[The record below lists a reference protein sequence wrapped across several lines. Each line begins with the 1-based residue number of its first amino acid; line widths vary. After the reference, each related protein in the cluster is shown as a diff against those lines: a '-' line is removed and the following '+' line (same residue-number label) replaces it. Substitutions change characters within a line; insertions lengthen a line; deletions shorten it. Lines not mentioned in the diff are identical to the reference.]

1 MTLRNRNNLA
11 VLPSAAALAEA
22 AAGRFVAAAGD
33 AIASRGQ
40 FIVALSGG
48 STPRDTYL
56 RLGTGALVSK
66 VMWSR
71 VQVLWGD
78 ERCVPPHHVESNY
91 RMARETLLDRVPIP
105 AANVHRIH
113 GEDDPATA
121 AGVYEATLR
130 ALLQTPGEDD
140 PATAA
145 GVYEA
150 TLRALLQTPAGA
162 RIDLVLLGLGEDGHT
177 ASLFPGSAAVHE
189 QTRWVMAA
197 RAAAASMWRITLTPA
212 VINAAVEALFLVS
225 GGAKA
230 GILRRVLEGPR
241 LPLELPAQAIAPTN
255 GRVRWYVD
263 AAAAAELQP

>member
-1 MTLRNRNNLA
+1 
-11 VLPSAAALAEA
+11 VLPSAAALADAVA
-22 AAGRFVAAAGD
+22 ARFVAAAAE
-33 AIASRGQ
+33 AISSRGQ

-48 STPRDTYL
+48 STPRGTYL
-56 RLGTGALVSK
+56 RLGTEALVSK

-71 VQVLWGD
+71 VHVLWGD
-78 ERCVPPHHVESNY
+78 ERCVPPDHVESNY
-91 RMARETLLDRVPIP
+91 RMARETLLDRVSVP

-121 AGVYEATLR
+121 AAAYEATLR
-130 ALLQTPGEDD
+130 AL
-140 PATAA
+140 
-145 GVYEA
+145 
-150 TLRALLQTPAGA
+150 A

-177 ASLFPGSAAVHE
+177 ASLFPGGAAVHE

-197 RAAAASMWRITLTPA
+197 RASAGSLWRITLTPA
-212 VINAAVEALFLVS
+212 VINAAAEVLFLVS

-241 LPLELPAQAIAPTN
+241 RPQELPAQAIAPSN
-255 GRVRWYVD
+255 GGVRWCVD

>member
-1 MTLRNRNNLA
+1 MRADLA

-78 ERCVPPHHVESNY
+78 ERCVPPHDVESNY
-91 RMARETLLDRVPIP
+91 RMARETLLDRVPVP
-105 AANVHRIH
+105 TAHVHRIH

-121 AGVYEATLR
+121 AEVYETTLR
-130 ALLQTPGEDD
+130 ALL
-140 PATAA
+140 
-145 GVYEA
+145 
-150 TLRALLQTPAGA
+150 RTPAGA

-189 QTRWVMAA
+189 RTRWVMAA
-197 RAAAASMWRITLTPA
+197 RASAASVWRITLTPA
-212 VINAAVEALFLVS
+212 VINAAAEVLFLVS

-241 LPLELPAQAIAPTN
+241 RPQELPAQAIAPSN
-255 GRVRWYVD
+255 GRARWCVD
-263 AAAAAELQP
+263 AAAAADLTP

>member
-1 MTLRNRNNLA
+1 MRADLA

-78 ERCVPPHHVESNY
+78 ERCVPPDHIESNY
-91 RMARETLLDRVPIP
+91 RMARETLLDRVPVP
-105 AANVHRIH
+105 AANVHRIR
-113 GEDDPATA
+113 GEDDPLSA
-121 AGVYEATLR
+121 ADVYETTLR
-130 ALLQTPGEDD
+130 AL
-140 PATAA
+140 
-145 GVYEA
+145 
-150 TLRALLQTPAGA
+150 A

-189 QTRWVMAA
+189 RTRLMIAA
-197 RAAAASMWRITLTPA
+197 RAVAASISRITRTA
-212 VINAAVEALFLVS
+212 
-225 GGAKA
+225 
-230 GILRRVLEGPR
+230 
-241 LPLELPAQAIAPTN
+241 
-255 GRVRWYVD
+255 
-263 AAAAAELQP
+263 

>member
-1 MTLRNRNNLA
+1 MRADLA
-11 VLPSAAALAEA
+11 VLPSAAALAA
-22 AAGRFVAAAGD
+22 AAAERFVAAAGD

-40 FIVALSGG
+40 FVVALSGG
-48 STPRDTYL
+48 STPRDTYR
-56 RLGTGALVSK
+56 RLATEALVSR

-78 ERCVPPHHVESNY
+78 ERCVPPDHVESNY
-91 RMARETLLDRVPIP
+91 RMARETLLDRVPVP

-130 ALLQTPGEDD
+130 ALLRTPAG
-140 PATAA
+140 PPTAT
-145 GVYEA
+145 
-150 TLRALLQTPAGA
+150 AGA
-162 RIDLVLLGLGEDGHT
+162 RIDLVLLGLGDDGHT

-197 RAAAASMWRITLTPA
+197 HAAAASMWRITLMPA
-212 VINAAVEALFLVS
+212 VINAAAEVLFLVF

-230 GILRRVLEGPR
+230 GILRRVIDGPR
-241 LPLELPAQAIAPTN
+241 RPEELPAQAIAPSN
-255 GRVRWYVD
+255 GRVRWCVD
-263 AAAAAELQP
+263 AAAAADLTP

>member
-1 MTLRNRNNLA
+1 MRADLA
-11 VLPSAAALAEA
+11 VLPSAAALADATA
-22 AAGRFVAAAGD
+22 ARFVAAAED

-48 STPRDTYL
+48 STPRDTYRQL
-56 RLGTGALVSK
+56 ATEALVSR

-78 ERCVPPHHVESNY
+78 ERCVPPDHVESNY
-91 RMARETLLDRVPIP
+91 RMARETLLDRVPVP
-105 AANVHRIH
+105 AGNVHRIL
-113 GEDDPATA
+113 GEDAPTSA
-121 AGVYEATLR
+121 AEAYEATLR
-130 ALLQTPGEDD
+130 ALL
-140 PATAA
+140 
-145 GVYEA
+145 
-150 TLRALLQTPAGA
+150 RTPAGA

-212 VINAAVEALFLVS
+212 VINAAAEVLFLVS

-230 GILRRVLEGPR
+230 AILRRVLEGPR
-241 LPLELPAQAIAPTN
+241 RPQELPAQTIAPSN
-255 GRVRWYVD
+255 GRVRWCVD
-263 AAAAAELQP
+263 AAAAADLTP